1 MKLRAIDI
9 EIALLKDCNV
19 RRNIVV
25 PNVSYDIVRYLSEPN
40 EKNHRKYD
48 KLHECDI
55 LKVTPAGYATEYEI
69 KISKSDFKADL
80 KKKHSHDS
88 KFIQTLYYIVPYEL
102 YEFVKNNLP
111 ENVGLG
117 YVKKDKVIYTITAPK
132 RKYCFKWT
140 QEEEFKLA
148 RLGAMRI
155 ITLKKALAKQ
165 KIIKNGK

>member
-1 MKLRAIDI
+1 MKLRTIDI

-25 PNVSYDIVRYLSEPN
+25 PNVSYGIVRYLSESN
-40 EKNHRKYD
+40 EKNQREYD
-48 KLHECDI
+48 ELHECDI

-88 KFIQTLYYIVPYEL
+88 KFIQRLFYIVPYEL
-102 YEFVKNNLP
+102 LDYAKENLP
-111 ENVGLG
+111 ENAGLG
-117 YVKKDKVIYTITAPK
+117 YVINDEVEYVINAPLRKD
-132 RKYCFKWT
+132 CFKWT
-140 QEEEFKLA
+140 QEEQFKLA

-155 ITLKKALAKQ
+155 ITLKKALAK
-165 KIIKNGK
+165 IM